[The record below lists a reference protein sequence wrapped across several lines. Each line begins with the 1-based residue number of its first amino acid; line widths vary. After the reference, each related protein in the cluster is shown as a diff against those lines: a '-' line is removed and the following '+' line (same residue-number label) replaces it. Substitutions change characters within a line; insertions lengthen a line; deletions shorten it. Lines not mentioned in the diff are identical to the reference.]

1 MNRYAIFLAGFLFL
15 SLNHLSSQTI
25 QSRKAWLAAA
35 DSALLRK
42 DYYPAFK
49 FYEAALVYDTTAV
62 DVWFN
67 YAESARKF
75 NAYTFAEKGYLKV
88 VELDKAPPDY
98 PQARL
103 WLASTRQKMGNYA
116 AAKLDYEAYLANPMP
131 GLMNLQDAARKGL
144 SDCEWALGRLQPRGI
159 AAPPRNLGPGI
170 NNEYSDFGASYRG
183 DTIYY
188 SSFRYQEGQESH
200 KPQRPMI
207 RVLRSDNGTEGLL
220 LDDSFN
226 IPGKHIGY
234 SAFTPDNKGVYYAV
248 CEYLNASDVRC
259 DLYFRPVHG
268 PGQWGAPLR
277 LGINMA
283 GTTSTQPAVGVEEYS
298 GKPMLFFVSDRPGGK
313 QGLDLWYGAIL
324 DNGDVQTAVNLEG
337 LNTEGNDIS
346 PSFHT
351 LSQQL
356 FFSSDSRISLG
367 GYDVYQAQLQKDLT
381 WGAVRHLE
389 ASVNSSFDDVHY
401 VQNEAGDKALFSSNR
416 WGSTYIEPDKEACC
430 YDIYEI
436 QIELEVI
443 LDAFTFNHQDSS
455 DLSGAT
461 VYVYEITPEGEK
473 LVATKTNLDG
483 NQYEFPLQRNKK
495 YRVVAQKDDFI
506 ATEAIVDLTN
516 LNPNTTRVRQD
527 LYLDPLKV
535 NLQAL
540 TFDAADMS
548 ALKGA
553 RVQLYE
559 IVNGDTVL
567 VADLANELGN
577 DFNFTIGVNRPY
589 LIKATKPGY
598 DSLLVP
604 FEVTTDDVR
613 RLGRKITVELP
624 LDADPVLILPIALY
638 FDNGSPDGRSTLTT
652 TKLEYATVNQ
662 SYYANKQIFIDK
674 ITEGMTGEQQFIT
687 AEAYENFFEREVKAG
702 LRNLLVFSDQ
712 LLRYLQNGNSIAIE
726 LKGYAS
732 PRASAAFNEIISQ
745 RRIHC
750 VRNFF
755 SRYQDGAFAAYIK
768 NGQFQIKEIAYG
780 ETQAKAG
787 VPQRLDDIKGSIYSL
802 RASLERRVE
811 IVNISTQKANPK

>member
-1 MNRYAIFLAGFLFL
+1 MNRHAIFLAGFFFFL
-15 SLNHLSSQTI
+15 AGQLLSQTI
-25 QSRKAWLAAA
+25 QSRKTWLAAA
-35 DSALLRK
+35 DSALMQK

-49 FYEAALVYDTTAV
+49 FYETALEYDTNAV
-62 DVWFN
+62 DVWYN

-75 NAYTFAEKGYLKV
+75 NAYTFAEKGYVKV
-88 VELDKAPPDY
+88 VEKDKATPDY

-103 WLASTRQKMGNYA
+103 WLAVTRQKMGKYA
-116 AAKLDYEAYLANPMP
+116 EAKADYEAYLARPMP

-144 SDCEWALGRLQPRGI
+144 SDCEWALGRLQPRGFT
-159 AAPPRNLGPGI
+159 APPRNLGTGI
-170 NNEYSDFGASYRG
+170 NNEYSDFGAVYQG

-188 SSFRYQEGQESH
+188 SSFRYQKGQESN

-220 LDDSFN
+220 LGDSFN
-226 IPGKHIGY
+226 MPGKHIGY
-234 SAFTPDNKGVYYAV
+234 SAFTPNRQGVYYAV

-259 DLYFRPVHG
+259 ELYYRPRLG
-268 PGQWGAPLR
+268 SDEWGAPLR

-283 GTTSTQPAVGVEEYS
+283 GITSTQPAVGVLESS
-298 GKPMLFFVSDRPGGK
+298 GKPFLFFVSDRPGGK
-313 QGLDLWYGAIL
+313 QGLDLWYGEIL
-324 DNGDVQTAVNLEG
+324 DNGDVQSAINLVA
-337 LNTEGNDIS
+337 LNTDGNDIS
-346 PSFHT
+346 PAFHT

-356 FFSSDSRISLG
+356 FFSSDARISLG
-367 GYDVYQAQLQKDLT
+367 GYDVYQAQLQKDQT
-381 WGAVRHLE
+381 WSAVRPLE
-389 ASVNSSFDDVHY
+389 APVNSSFDDVHY

-430 YDIYEI
+430 YDIYEVL
-436 QIELEVI
+436 IELEVI

-455 DLSGAT
+455 ELAGTT

-473 LVATKTNLDG
+473 LVATKTNADG
-483 NQYEFPLQRNKK
+483 NQFEFPLQRNKK

-516 LNPNTTRVRQD
+516 LDQNTTRVRQD

-559 IVNGDTVL
+559 IVNGDTIL
-567 VADLANELGN
+567 VGDLTNEIGN

-589 LIKATKPGY
+589 LIKASKPGY

-652 TKLEYATVNQ
+652 TKTEYESVNQ
-662 SYYANKQIFIDK
+662 SYYANKQTFIDR
-674 ITEGMTGEQQFIT
+674 ITEGMTREQQFIT

-712 LLRYLQNGNSIAIE
+712 LLRYLENGNSIAIE

-732 PRASAAFNEIISQ
+732 PRASAAFNQIISQ
-745 RRIHC
+745 RRINC

-755 SRYQDGAFAAYIK
+755 SRYKDGAFAAYIK
-768 NGQFQIKEIAYG
+768 NGQFKIKEIAYG

-787 VPQRLDDIKGSIYSL
+787 VPDRLDDIKGSIYSL

-811 IVNISTQKANPK
+811 IVNISTQKANPQ